1 MKDLAYYVLLLS
13 IPALLDAELTSEEE
27 INVHA
32 EKCVA
37 DPHYA
42 TVTEGLVDSYKTY
55 TALPRSERKAPQHEK
70 IRAAS
75 AVFQMIM
82 QDPDAVKAVNLY
94 DKPKAAASAKSD
106 SIPTWDVV
114 ILKSAFGA
122 ADVAFRQ
129 HIKYLL
135 TTDTEIARIKAASTG
150 YVDGITTAEK
160 FLETIADWQ
169 RGYQVGGEDWAGKN
183 AEGKDRKFKLYLGYR
198 LDLFAVRKAKPAKDA
213 AASNAATSTTTPAPS
228 TVAPPPP
235 PVEGGESGGEPED
248 DGEHEGGEGTETEAT
263 PEA

>member
-1 MKDLAYYVLLLS
+1 MVKDLAFFIALLS
-13 IPALLDAELTSEEE
+13 IPALLEAELTSEEE

-32 EKCVA
+32 ERCVS

-135 TTDTEIARIKAASTG
+135 TTETEVTRIKGCSTG

-169 RGYQVGGEDWAGKN
+169 RGYQVGGEDWAGKT
-183 AEGKDRKFKLYLGYR
+183 ADGKDRKFKLFLAYR
-198 LDLFAVRKAKPAKDA
+198 LDLFAIRKAKAPKADA
-213 AASNAATSTTTPAPS
+213 AVTTTTTPAPS

-235 PVEGGESGGEPED
+235 PVDGGESGGEPED
-248 DGEHEGGEGTETEAT
+248 DGENEASESET